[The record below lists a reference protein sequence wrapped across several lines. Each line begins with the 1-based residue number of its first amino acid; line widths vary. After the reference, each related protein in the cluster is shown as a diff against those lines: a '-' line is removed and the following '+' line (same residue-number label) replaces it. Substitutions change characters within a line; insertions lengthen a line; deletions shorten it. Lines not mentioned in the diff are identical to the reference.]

1 MTVPLLAHS
10 PRRRRRKLFIIG
22 VASFCFLLFLAHQ
35 YLAITIN
42 ILFRGPYIAAY
53 HSDHLRISQ
62 DRDGFDVT
70 FDSYSSQPSFSI
82 DQTAPVPAIMHHIM
96 LGLSANNIIGL
107 STARQA
113 CVDMHPG
120 YEFKMWSDANSAQFV
135 KTYFPELYSMWSSYP
150 HTIQKADSLR
160 YMILYVYGGKTVPVC
175 HHFRALQPIL
185 DCQAQ
190 KAQHFRS

>member
-1 MTVPLLAHS
+1 MTALLLAPS
-10 PRRRRRKLFIIG
+10 PRRRRRKLIAIG
-22 VASFCFLLFLAHQ
+22 LLSLFLLFLAHQ

-70 FDSYSSQPSFSI
+70 FDSYSSKPSVSI
-82 DQTAPVPAIMHHIM
+82 DKSAPVPAIMHHIM
-96 LGLSANNIIGL
+96 LGPTANNVTGL

-120 YEFKMWSDANSAQFV
+120 YEFMMWTDTNSARFV
-135 KTYFPELYSMWSSYP
+135 KRYFSELYTMWSSYRY
-150 HTIQKADSLR
+150 TIQKADSLR
-160 YMILYVYGGKTVPVC
+160 YMILYVYGGKIFSAC
-175 HHFRALQPIL
+175 RHFPSSFNLSLI
-185 DCQAQ
+185 
-190 KAQHFRS
+190 KAA